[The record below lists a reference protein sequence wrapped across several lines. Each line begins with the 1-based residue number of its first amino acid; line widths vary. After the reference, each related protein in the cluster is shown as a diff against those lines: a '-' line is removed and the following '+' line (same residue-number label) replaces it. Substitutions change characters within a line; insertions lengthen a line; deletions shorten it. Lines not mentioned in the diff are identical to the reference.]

1 MRRILRCE
9 MDEFAAC
16 PHGPRQKLSKDE
28 TNGKGEPLVPIQN
41 AIDQAGCFPSRNA
54 LVLMVRS

>member
-1 MRRILRCE
+1 

-41 AIDQAGCFPSRNA
+41 AIDQAGCFPWRNV